1 MKTQGADKSPASP
14 VPVPVDDDTN
24 DPQYIPR
31 RGRFYE
37 HDDRMAY
44 STTSS
49 EESASNDAYDEE
61 SENAYEDNSLYV
73 IYLRYAFHLV
83 FSVSLK

>member
-1 MKTQGADKSPASP
+1 MPG
-14 VPVPVDDDTN
+14 PVPVDTDTN

-49 EESASNDAYDEE
+49 EESGNGYEGELKDEIE
-61 SENAYEDNSLYV
+61 GSE
-73 IYLRYAFHLV
+73 
-83 FSVSLK
+83 

>member
-1 MKTQGADKSPASP
+1 M
-14 VPVPVDDDTN
+14 PVPVDDDTN

-44 STTSS
+44 STSS
-49 EESASNDAYDEE
+49 EESETRDIYGVEFEEADEE
-61 SENAYEDNSLYV
+61 NALYA
-73 IYLRYAFHLV
+73 II
-83 FSVSLK
+83 LKTFYFIFFIKVLFVYF

>member
-1 MKTQGADKSPASP
+1 M
-14 VPVPVDDDTN
+14 PVDDDTN

-49 EESASNDAYDEE
+49 EGSDSSDCEDDWEEGEEDE
-61 SENAYEDNSLYV
+61 
-73 IYLRYAFHLV
+73 
-83 FSVSLK
+83 

>member
-1 MKTQGADKSPASP
+1 MNLWYKKHIISGILIIPFQPLAPVEP
-14 VPVPVDDDTN
+14 VVPVPVDDDTN

-31 RGRFYE
+31 RGKFYE

-49 EESASNDAYDEE
+49 EGSESDDGYEE
-61 SENAYEDNSLYV
+61 DSGDDDGIVSE
-73 IYLRYAFHLV
+73 
-83 FSVSLK
+83 

>member
-1 MKTQGADKSPASP
+1 M
-14 VPVPVDDDTN
+14 PVPVDDDTN

-49 EESASNDAYDEE
+49 ECSDEYEEDSEYND
-61 SENAYEDNSLYV
+61 ENE
-73 IYLRYAFHLV
+73 
-83 FSVSLK
+83 

>member
-1 MKTQGADKSPASP
+1 MFVVTEFQSVEAAST

-31 RGRFYE
+31 RGKFYE

-49 EESASNDAYDEE
+49 EGSDTDFEE
-61 SENAYEDNSLYV
+61 GSGDDGEGSE
-73 IYLRYAFHLV
+73 
-83 FSVSLK
+83 

>member
-1 MKTQGADKSPASP
+1 M
-14 VPVPVDDDTN
+14 DDDTN

-49 EESASNDAYDEE
+49 EGSESEDEYDYSGKDDEE
-61 SENAYEDNSLYV
+61 GSG
-73 IYLRYAFHLV
+73 
-83 FSVSLK
+83 

>member
-1 MKTQGADKSPASP
+1 MNLIEFQPVANVPA

-49 EESASNDAYDEE
+49 EGSESDNGYEYDSGDEDGE
-61 SENAYEDNSLYV
+61 GSE
-73 IYLRYAFHLV
+73 
-83 FSVSLK
+83 

>member
-1 MKTQGADKSPASP
+1 MNLWYKKYIISGILVILFQPLTPAEP
-14 VPVPVDDDTN
+14 VVPVPVDDDTN

-31 RGRFYE
+31 RGKFYE

-49 EESASNDAYDEE
+49 EGSESDDGYEE
-61 SENAYEDNSLYV
+61 DSGDDDGVVSE
-73 IYLRYAFHLV
+73 
-83 FSVSLK
+83 

>member
-1 MKTQGADKSPASP
+1 MDFIEFQPVAPGPA

-49 EESASNDAYDEE
+49 EGSESDIGSEYDSGDEDGE
-61 SENAYEDNSLYV
+61 GSE
-73 IYLRYAFHLV
+73 
-83 FSVSLK
+83 

>member
-1 MKTQGADKSPASP
+1 MAINETQEEDKSEST

-49 EESASNDAYDEE
+49 EESVSNEVHDEASKNGDGK
-61 SENAYEDNSLYV
+61 NSLYA
-73 IYLRYAFHLV
+73 IIAICISFCV
-83 FSVSLK
+83 FLFI

>member
-1 MKTQGADKSPASP
+1 
-14 VPVPVDDDTN
+14 VPVDDDTN

-49 EESASNDAYDEE
+49 EGSGSESDNGYEEDSADDDEASE
-61 SENAYEDNSLYV
+61 
-73 IYLRYAFHLV
+73 
-83 FSVSLK
+83 

>member
-1 MKTQGADKSPASP
+1 MTQSVAPTTP
-14 VPVPVDDDTN
+14 VAVDDDTN

-49 EESASNDAYDEE
+49 EELE
-61 SENAYEDNSLYV
+61 SDTDSGENSDDSE
-73 IYLRYAFHLV
+73 
-83 FSVSLK
+83 

>member
-1 MKTQGADKSPASP
+1 M
-14 VPVPVDDDTN
+14 PVDDDTN

-31 RGRFYE
+31 RGKFYE

-49 EESASNDAYDEE
+49 EGSESDDGYEEDSGDNDGVV
-61 SENAYEDNSLYV
+61 SE
-73 IYLRYAFHLV
+73 
-83 FSVSLK
+83 